1 MADHTEL
8 EHQALA
14 VFSEFDT
21 DGSGTI
27 TLDEI
32 QAMVDNDRLDFLP
45 SGTTAEAMMAELDN
59 DGDGEVTKDEFLQFV
74 LGEGEKYDNQFDE
87 GATLSRSRNASR
99 RRALDWVKSL
109 MQKGDA
115 DVDELVAFG
124 DSDDDATQM
133 QLTAR
138 MNSEMQGDL
147 DFDMELEDEL
157 SISDAVLL
165 SDGDRLMHSRISHE
179 EVEAAREAILAHEDL
194 ESQIRVVQSELEA
207 EQEARKSAEL
217 DALAVAAD
225 RDTLRRLLDA
235 EKAAR
240 AADVA
245 QRDAT
250 IEHLQLEMRKSRNAQ
265 VEAMGRVENWAKSQ
279 STVNERLGA
288 LLQQHK
294 SEMAQLQN
302 PQQTGAD
309 QN

>member
-1 MADHTEL
+1 ML
-8 EHQALA
+8 
-14 VFSEFDT
+14 
-21 DGSGTI
+21 
-27 TLDEI
+27 
-32 QAMVDNDRLDFLP
+32 NLP
-45 SGTTAEAMMAELDN
+45 MPIGGYLVQVSKRESQTCPGLGQVSDAER
-59 DGDGEVTKDEFLQFV
+59 GRRCWQV
-74 LGEGEKYDNQFDE
+74 LGGIFGRVPANL
-87 GATLSRSRNASR
+87 ARLTVA
-99 RRALDWVKSL
+99 
-109 MQKGDA
+109 
-115 DVDELVAFG
+115 DELVAFG

-265 VEAMGRVENWAKSQ
+265 VRGAGGSLGFRIILNIRLTRVCCRWRPWAALKIGRNRSP
-279 STVNERLGA
+279 RL
-288 LLQQHK
+288 
-294 SEMAQLQN
+294 MN
-302 PQQTGAD
+302 D
-309 QN
+309 